1 MDALWRQRQAAKIR
15 LAATHADTL
24 RDAIRSSVDVKKIVD
39 DFINSHFDKPVT
51 NNEARAWTAVNVYID
66 DTKLSN
72 ALTNLYAEG
81 IVFGK
86 DAALN
91 ALALLEANKA
101 PTAQV
106 SALTT
111 PWENWAVGNRAA
123 ATLIRPSGA
132 LSKLL
137 QSRGTTLVGLDNTTK
152 DRIGVILARAL
163 KTGLPANAIASQ
175 IADVL
180 SPLRQQIANSMNADI
195 TLMLSDSERALM
207 IAQTELTRAVNVA
220 SRDMYTQ
227 SGVEL
232 VEWLVSD
239 PCPECEENNSVS
251 PIGINETFPSGDSE
265 PPAHPNCACDL
276 SPYVVDTMGL
286 GSDAID
292 QILAD
297 SQLALHPTINKD
309 GVPDALDV
317 ERAIARLEILP
328 NPNHPDIPEKKIEK
342 YVESPWSVVDV
353 PTINPNS
360 WSEAQLELIAL
371 QDLSATDPYLKRK
384 KVKSHIENMG
394 QSELPKR
401 SYALIA
407 EIGSQLVIIDGH
419 HRLMALWLLGLDTA
433 PVWLIKE

>member
-111 PWENWAVGNRAA
+111 PWGNWAVGNRAA
-123 ATLIRPSGA
+123 AALIRPSGA

-163 KTGLPANAIASQ
+163 KAGLPANAIAPQ

-207 IAQTELTRAVNVA
+207 TCIHKA
-220 SRDMYTQ
+220 
-227 SGVEL
+227 
-232 VEWLVSD
+232 
-239 PCPECEENNSVS
+239 
-251 PIGINETFPSGDSE
+251 
-265 PPAHPNCACDL
+265 
-276 SPYVVDTMGL
+276 
-286 GSDAID
+286 
-292 QILAD
+292 
-297 SQLALHPTINKD
+297 ALN
-309 GVPDALDV
+309 
-317 ERAIARLEILP
+317 
-328 NPNHPDIPEKKIEK
+328 
-342 YVESPWSVVDV
+342 
-353 PTINPNS
+353 
-360 WSEAQLELIAL
+360 
-371 QDLSATDPYLKRK
+371 
-384 KVKSHIENMG
+384 
-394 QSELPKR
+394 
-401 SYALIA
+401 
-407 EIGSQLVIIDGH
+407 
-419 HRLMALWLLGLDTA
+419 
-433 PVWLIKE
+433 